1 MEMPT
6 TSKRRPDWA
15 RYAWTVCNSVQFILT
30 LLWTAVWI
38 TLALLVHVIL
48 RDRHWPLRMASRC
61 WAPGLFWIGGARLRV
76 EGLDNVDW
84 TRNHMLVANHQ
95 STIDICALF
104 RAVPVPLRFLLKH
117 EMTRVP
123 LVGWYA
129 KAMGMVFIDRSN
141 RRAATAFLK
150 QSAQVLRDGANLCI
164 FPEGTRSLTGEVAPF
179 KGGAFQSAIDG
190 GVDVVPVALEGTGAV
205 LYPRGFF
212 HARPGTIRVSFAK
225 PLPTMTDT
233 GPVDR
238 QVLAA
243 DAHAS
248 IIAMLDRGADAV
260 K

>member
-1 MEMPT
+1 M
-6 TSKRRPDWA
+6 
-15 RYAWTVCNSVQFILT
+15 QFAFT
-30 LLWTAVWI
+30 LLWTAVGI
-38 TLALLVHVIL
+38 CLALLVHAVL

-61 WAPGLFWIGGARLRV
+61 WAPGLLWGAGARIQV

-84 TRNHMLVANHQ
+84 TRNHMFVANHQ

-123 LVGWYA
+123 LVGRYA

-164 FPEGTRSLTGEVAPF
+164 FPEGTRSLTGVVAPF

-190 GVDVVPVALEGTGAV
+190 GVDVVPVALEGSGAV

-212 HARPGTIRVSFAK
+212 RVRPGIIRVSFAK
-225 PLPTMTDT
+225 PLPTTT
-233 GPVDR
+233 EAGPVDR

-248 IIAMLDRGADAV
+248 IIAMLERGPGAA

>member
-1 MEMPT
+1 MQF
-6 TSKRRPDWA
+6 A
-15 RYAWTVCNSVQFILT
+15 FTV
-30 LLWTAVWI
+30 LWTAVGI
-38 TLALLVHVIL
+38 CMALLAYAVL

-61 WAPGLFWIGGARLRV
+61 WAPGLLWGAGARVRV

-84 TRNHMLVANHQ
+84 TRNYMFVANHQ
-95 STIDICALF
+95 SAIDICALF

-123 LVGWYA
+123 LVGRYA

-141 RRAATAFLK
+141 RRASTTFLK

-164 FPEGTRSLTGEVAPF
+164 FPEGTRSLTGVVAPF
-179 KGGAFQSAIDG
+179 KRGAFQSAIDG
-190 GVDVVPVALEGTGAV
+190 GVDVVPVALEGSGAV

-212 HARPGTIRVSFAK
+212 HVRPGTIRVSFAK
-225 PLPTMTDT
+225 PLPTMTET

-248 IIAMLDRGADAV
+248 IIAMLERGPGAAE
-260 K
+260 